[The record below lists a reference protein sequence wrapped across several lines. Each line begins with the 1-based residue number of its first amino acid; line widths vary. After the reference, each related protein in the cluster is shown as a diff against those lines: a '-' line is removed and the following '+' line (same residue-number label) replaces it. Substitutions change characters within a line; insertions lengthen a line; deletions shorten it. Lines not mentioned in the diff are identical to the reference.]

1 MLQYAQQALERLERS
16 AFSGRWM
23 LIQKSGRADDKRLA
37 NAQQAAMLA
46 RREEMTRAVP
56 PEAAAQLA
64 QRLAGHGLSV
74 GYVVFTGLTH
84 GGLLTKSFMQ
94 VLGQAAQAAQLLEK

>member
-1 MLQYAQQALERLERS
+1 M
-16 AFSGRWM
+16 
-23 LIQKSGRADDKRLA
+23 
-37 NAQQAAMLA
+37 
-46 RREEMTRAVP
+46 P

-84 GGLLTKSFMQ
+84 GGLLAESFMQ
-94 VLGQAAQAAQLLEK
+94 ALGQAAQPALPLEK